1 MDRSE
6 FVREEGS
13 TRRGGLAPLGFVSA
27 AVAAV
32 FLWAPAPRASA
43 QDAAPPSSQRFP
55 FDAVD
60 RGAEARS
67 ARSPVARSVTLDV
80 RDRSLADLVTEIR
93 ERAEVNIVLAPG
105 VDEKVTLRLVDVP
118 WRKALELAAEQAGCV
133 VIEDGPNLLRVEKPP
148 RVTFYFESTD
158 VKKVVD
164 AIAKISGANIIV
176 APEVQGSVSMRF
188 NDVPWRKALD
198 SVVKTLGFA
207 VVEESASILRVV
219 SPAKLEENLES
230 RIYELKYLRPPAGYI
245 ANIDTDY
252 AINLQKQLLQRQ
264 ALGGG
269 GGGGQQGGGAGQAGD
284 NFTLLKALKKVLS
297 TKGVL
302 DYIQEKNILIVTD
315 TKPKLDEIEQIL
327 ARIDVEPAQI
337 FVDVKFVVTG
347 NTDFFDLG
355 IDIGDQGLQVST
367 NGGSIPSRLPFT
379 LGDGGFEDEII
390 ASDSGEGP
398 FGFPDSDVTGG
409 GSQVVFGTL
418 DFTRA
423 SLTLRILKRDVSTQ
437 VIQAPK
443 LLALDNHEATIF
455 VGETVRFAQVEA
467 EQGQAGGLR
476 VGIEEAEN
484 SPVQTG
490 LQLFV
495 VPHIIPGTNKIVMT
509 VIPKEDSLSGK
520 SAEQPGFDVFKFGS
534 GSEQQQIT
542 LPRVAS
548 RTLVTNMML
557 ESGQTAVIGGLIFES
572 DAQTV
577 NKVPLLGDIPI
588 LGYLFK
594 NEVRNVVRNNLI
606 IFLTPTIIRD
616 SRGTMDILR
625 GDLQDGNNSLRR
637 RFPELF
643 HKGNLQEDDDDE
655 AAEEAEDLPAP
666 MPPGEDVDGVRDI
679 TESRQKPR
687 P

>member
-1 MDRSE
+1 MARTQ
-6 FVREEGS
+6 FVRETGS
-13 TRRGGLAPLGFVSA
+13 PRLRRPEFRGICRAALAALSA
-27 AVAAV
+27 LVPAAAA
-32 FLWAPAPRASA
+32 LAQDSPAAPAK
-43 QDAAPPSSQRFP
+43 FP
-55 FDAVD
+55 FEV
-60 RGAEARS
+60 AESEAQAKSYRS
-67 ARSPVARSVTLDV
+67 TVARSVTLDV
-80 RDRSLADLVTEIR
+80 RERNLADVVAEIR
-93 ERAEVNIVLAPG
+93 ERAEVNVVLAPG

-118 WRKALELAAEQAGCV
+118 WKKALELAAEQAGCV
-133 VIEDGPNLLRVEKPP
+133 VVEDGPNLLRVEKPP
-148 RVTFYFESTD
+148 RVTFYFENTD

-164 AIAKISGANIIV
+164 AIAKVSGANIIV

-198 SVVKTLGFA
+198 SIVKTLGFT
-207 VVEESASILRVV
+207 VVEESANILRVV
-219 SPAKLEENLES
+219 SPSKLEELLES
-230 RIYELKYLRPPAGYI
+230 RIYELKYLRPPAGYV

-264 ALGGG
+264 ATGGG
-269 GGGGQQGGGAGQAGD
+269 GGGNQQGGAGAGD
-284 NFTLLKALKKVLS
+284 NFSLLKALKKVLS
-297 TKGVL
+297 SKGVL

-315 TKPKLDEIEQIL
+315 TKPKLDEIGAIL
-327 ARIDVEPAQI
+327 SRIDVEPAQI

-390 ASDSGEGP
+390 ASESGEGP
-398 FGFPDSDVTGG
+398 FGFPDSEVTGG

-423 SLTLRILKRDVSTQ
+423 SMTLRILKRDVSTQ
-437 VIQAPK
+437 IIQAPK

-534 GSEQQQIT
+534 GAEQQQIT
-542 LPRVAS
+542 LPRVSS

-572 DAQTV
+572 DSETV

-588 LGYLFK
+588 LGYFFK
-594 NEVRNVVRNNLI
+594 NEVTNVIRNNLI

-616 SRGTMDILR
+616 SRGTMDLLK
-625 GDLQDGNNSLRR
+625 GDLQDNNDSLRR

-643 HKGNLQEDDDDE
+643 DKGNLHDDDDDPK
-655 AAEEAEDLPAP
+655 EETHEEEPAP

-679 TESRQKPR
+679 TESRPR
-687 P
+687 

>member
-1 MDRSE
+1 MARTL
-6 FVREEGS
+6 FVREVDS
-13 TRRGGLAPLGFVSA
+13 ARRTRDVLAVPAIAVALTALTALA
-27 AVAAV
+27 AVAQDTAQP
-32 FLWAPAPRASA
+32 APAL
-43 QDAAPPSSQRFP
+43 FP
-55 FDAVD
+55 FELAD
-60 RGAEARS
+60 RAAEARS
-67 ARSPVARSVTLDV
+67 FRASSARSVTLDV
-80 RDRSLADLVTEIR
+80 RERNLADVISEIR

-118 WRKALELAAEQAGCV
+118 WKKALELAAEQAGCV

-148 RVTFYFESTD
+148 RVTFYFENTD

-164 AIAKISGANIIV
+164 AIAKVSGANIIV

-198 SVVKTLGFA
+198 SIVKTLGFT
-207 VVEESASILRVV
+207 VVEESANILRVV
-219 SPAKLEENLES
+219 SPSKLEENLES

-252 AINLQKQLLQRQ
+252 AINLQKQILQRQ
-264 ALGGG
+264 ATGGG
-269 GGGGQQGGGAGQAGD
+269 SGGGQQGGGQGQAGD
-284 NFTLLKALKKVLS
+284 NFSLLKALKKVLS
-297 TKGVL
+297 AKGVL

-315 TKPKLDEIEQIL
+315 TKPKLDEIGAIL
-327 ARIDVEPAQI
+327 SRIDVEPAQI

-390 ASDSGEGP
+390 ASESEEGP
-398 FGFPDSDVTGG
+398 FGFPDSEVTGG

-418 DFTRA
+418 DFTKA
-423 SLTLRILKRDVSTQ
+423 SMTLRILKRDVSTQ
-437 VIQAPK
+437 IIQAPK

-495 VPHIIPGTNKIVMT
+495 IPHIIPGTNKIVMT

-542 LPRVAS
+542 LPRVSS

-572 DAQTV
+572 DSQTV
-577 NKVPLLGDIPI
+577 NKIPLLGDIPI
-588 LGYLFK
+588 LGYFFK
-594 NEVRNVVRNNLI
+594 NEVTNVIRNNLI

-616 SRGTMDILR
+616 SRGTMDLLK
-625 GDLQDGNNSLRR
+625 GDLQDNNDSLRR

-643 HKGNLQEDDDDE
+643 HKGNLHDDDDDPKE
-655 AAEEAEDLPAP
+655 PAPEEETPPPMPSGEDL
-666 MPPGEDVDGVRDI
+666 GGVRDV
-679 TESRQKPR
+679 TESREKP
-687 P
+687 

>member
-1 MDRSE
+1 MARTK
-6 FVREEGS
+6 FVREVG
-13 TRRGGLAPLGFVSA
+13 TARRSRTDLRLFLTVALAVSSPFATGAVSA
-27 AVAAV
+27 QEAT
-32 FLWAPAPRASA
+32 PASPA
-43 QDAAPPSSQRFP
+43 RFP
-55 FDAVD
+55 FEVAG
-60 RGAEARS
+60 RGAEATSFRPS
-67 ARSPVARSVTLDV
+67 VARSVTLDV
-80 RDRSLADLVTEIR
+80 RERNLADVIAEIR
-93 ERAEVNIVLAPG
+93 ERAEVNVVLAPG

-118 WRKALELAAEQAGCV
+118 WKKALELAAEQAGCV
-133 VIEDGPNLLRVEKPP
+133 LVEDGPNIIRVEKPP
-148 RVTFYFESTD
+148 RVTFYFENTD

-164 AIAKISGANIIV
+164 AIAKVSGANIIV
-176 APEVQGSVSMRF
+176 GPEVQGSVSMRF

-198 SVVKTLGFA
+198 SIVKTLGFT

-219 SPAKLEENLES
+219 SPSKLEELLES
-230 RIYELKYLRPPAGYI
+230 RIYELKYLRPPAGYV

-252 AINLQKQLLQRQ
+252 AINLQKQQLQRQ
-264 ALGGG
+264 SGGT
-269 GGGGQQGGGAGQAGD
+269 GGGQGGQQQQAGD
-284 NFTLLKALKKVLS
+284 NFSLLKALKKVLT

-315 TKPKLDEIEQIL
+315 TKPKLDEIGSIL
-327 ARIDVEPAQI
+327 SRIDVEPAQI
-337 FVDVKFVVTG
+337 FVDVKFVITG

-398 FGFPDSDVTGG
+398 FGFPDSEVTGG

-423 SLTLRILKRDVSTQ
+423 SMTLRILKRDISTQ
-437 VIQAPK
+437 IIQAPK

-455 VGETVRFAQVEA
+455 VGETVRFAQISA

-476 VGIEEAEN
+476 VGIEEADN

-495 VPHIIPGTNKIVMT
+495 VPHIIPGTSKIVMT

-520 SAEQPGFDVFKFGS
+520 SAEQPGFDVFKIGS
-534 GSEQQQIT
+534 GSDQQQIT
-542 LPRVAS
+542 LPRVSS

-572 DAQTV
+572 DTQTV

-594 NEVRNVVRNNLI
+594 NEVTSVIRNNLI

-616 SRGTMDILR
+616 SRGTMDLLK
-625 GDLQDGNNSLRR
+625 GDLQDNNKSLRQ

-643 HKGNLQEDDDDE
+643 HKGNLQEDEDE
-655 AAEEAEDLPAP
+655 PEEEADEPSPL
-666 MPPGEDVDGVRDI
+666 PPGEDVGGVRDI
-679 TESRQKPR
+679 TEPR
-687 P
+687 PNP

>member
-1 MDRSE
+1 MARTQ
-6 FVREEGS
+6 FVRETGS
-13 TRRGGLAPLGFVSA
+13 PRLRRPEFRGICRAALAALSA
-27 AVAAV
+27 LVPAAAA
-32 FLWAPAPRASA
+32 LAQDSTAAPAK
-43 QDAAPPSSQRFP
+43 FP
-55 FDAVD
+55 FEV
-60 RGAEARS
+60 AESEAQAKSYRS
-67 ARSPVARSVTLDV
+67 TVARSVTLDV
-80 RDRSLADLVTEIR
+80 RERNLADVVAEIR
-93 ERAEVNIVLAPG
+93 ERAEVNVVLAPG

-118 WRKALELAAEQAGCV
+118 WKKALELAAEQAGCV
-133 VIEDGPNLLRVEKPP
+133 VVEDGPNLLRVEKPP
-148 RVTFYFESTD
+148 RVTFYFENTD

-164 AIAKISGANIIV
+164 AIAKVSGANIIV

-198 SVVKTLGFA
+198 SIVKTLGFT
-207 VVEESASILRVV
+207 VVEESANILRVV
-219 SPAKLEENLES
+219 SPSKLEELLES
-230 RIYELKYLRPPAGYI
+230 RIYELKYLRPPAGYV

-264 ALGGG
+264 ATGGG
-269 GGGGQQGGGAGQAGD
+269 GGGNQQGGAGAGD
-284 NFTLLKALKKVLS
+284 NFSLLKALKKVLS
-297 TKGVL
+297 SKGVL

-315 TKPKLDEIEQIL
+315 TKPKLDEIGAIL
-327 ARIDVEPAQI
+327 SRIDVEPAQI

-390 ASDSGEGP
+390 ASESGEGP
-398 FGFPDSDVTGG
+398 FGFPDSEVTGG

-423 SLTLRILKRDVSTQ
+423 SMTLRILKRDVSTQ
-437 VIQAPK
+437 IIQAPK

-534 GSEQQQIT
+534 GAEQQQIT
-542 LPRVAS
+542 LPRVSS

-572 DAQTV
+572 DSETV

-588 LGYLFK
+588 LGYFFK
-594 NEVRNVVRNNLI
+594 NEVTNVIRNNLI

-616 SRGTMDILR
+616 SRGTMDLLK
-625 GDLQDGNNSLRR
+625 GDLQDNNDSLRR

-643 HKGNLQEDDDDE
+643 DKGNLHDDDDDPK
-655 AAEEAEDLPAP
+655 EETHEEEPAP
-666 MPPGEDVDGVRDI
+666 MPPGEDLNGVRDI
-679 TESRQKPR
+679 TESRPR
-687 P
+687 